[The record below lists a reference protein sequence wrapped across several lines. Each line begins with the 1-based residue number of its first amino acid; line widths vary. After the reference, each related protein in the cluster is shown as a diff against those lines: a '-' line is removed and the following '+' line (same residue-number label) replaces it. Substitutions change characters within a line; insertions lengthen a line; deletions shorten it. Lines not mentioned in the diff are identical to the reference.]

1 MNEKHE
7 SHKDRNYIEIQFDN
21 LNKTEKVEYAKK
33 LLENVENIQVKI
45 KGNCFHHF
53 DIVTNN
59 KAKDLNEHGAH
70 EIFLEEI
77 QKLDADFTK
86 SKIKNLYPLKE
97 VDLNSIPVLTKEME
111 SGIRD
116 FLQYIYEHCFG
127 LGMKNPLYYDMISY
141 DDMKE
146 IVFCH
151 PKVKNDPVSVYN
163 DLYNNNVKELVNE
176 STEMF
181 KKLINQ
187 KENKTNKQKP

>member
-21 LNKTEKVEYAKK
+21 LNKTEKIEYAKK

-45 KGNCFHHF
+45 KGDCFYHF

-70 EIFLEEI
+70 EIFLEES

-111 SGIRD
+111 SGIRG
-116 FLQYIYEHCFG
+116 FLQDIDEHCFG
-127 LGMKNPLYYDMISY
+127 LGMKNNPLYYDMK
-141 DDMKE
+141 D

-151 PKVKNDPVSVYN
+151 PKVKDDAVRVYN
-163 DLYNNNVKELVNE
+163 DLYNDNVKELVNDR
-176 STEMF
+176 TEML
-181 KKLINQ
+181 KKSNNE
-187 KENKTNKQKP
+187 KESKIKKERP

>member
-7 SHKDRNYIEIQFDN
+7 SYKDKNYIEIQFDN

-45 KGNCFHHF
+45 KGDCFHHF

-59 KAKDLNEHGAH
+59 KAKDLNEHSAH
-70 EIFLEEI
+70 EIFLEES

-97 VDLNSIPVLTKEME
+97 VDINSIPVLTKEME
-111 SGIRD
+111 LGIRGFLRD
-116 FLQYIYEHCFG
+116 FDEHCFG
-127 LGMKNPLYYDMISY
+127 LEMKNDPLYY
-141 DDMKE
+141 DMKE

-151 PKVKNDPVSVYN
+151 PKVQDDTANVYN
-163 DLYNNNVKELVNE
+163 NK
-176 STEMF
+176 TEMSNQTINEKERKT
-181 KKLINQ
+181 KK
-187 KENKTNKQKP
+187 ERP

>member
-7 SHKDRNYIEIQFDN
+7 SQKDRNYIEIQFDN

-45 KGNCFHHF
+45 KGYCFRHF

-77 QKLDADFTK
+77 QKLDADLTK

-97 VDLNSIPVLTKEME
+97 VDLNSIPVLTEEMK
-111 SGIRD
+111 SGIRG
-116 FLQYIYEHCFG
+116 FLQDIDEHCFG
-127 LGMKNPLYYDMISY
+127 LGMKNDPLYYDI
-141 DDMKE
+141 KE

-151 PKVKNDPVSVYN
+151 PKVKDDAVSVYN
-163 DLYNNNVKELVNE
+163 DLYDNNVKELVNE
-176 STEMF
+176 RTEML
-181 KKLINQ
+181 KKSINQ
-187 KENKTNKQKP
+187 KENKTKIQKH